1 MIEGYSFS
9 VRSRFEKEIW
19 KRGLYSQQQDETGTV
34 VKKRNEAGPSS
45 FVGYGTVPDTL
56 PVLKKYHE
64 RMLNHFEE
72 IMDQLVAPGPPPPP
86 PPPEPPTKKHRAMP
100 VVQEWYDQIVRDF
113 NNGCIGLIP
122 EPFEKEVPPLDEIM
136 ESDGGQALLHFC
148 RFVRKKFAE

>member
-56 PVLKKYHE
+56 PALKKYHE

-72 IMDQLVAPGPPPPP
+72 IMDQLVAPGQAPAA
-86 PPPEPPTKKHRAMP
+86 PEPPTKKRREIPFLRM
-100 VVQEWYDQIVRDF
+100 WYDQIVRDF
-113 NNGCIGLIP
+113 NSGCIGLIP
-122 EPFEKEVPPLDEIM
+122 APFEKEVPPLEEIV
-136 ESDGGQALLHFC
+136 ESDGGQALVHFC
-148 RFVRKKFAE
+148 GFVRKNFAE